1 MGLMG
6 LIGLMGPIGLIGLIR
21 LIGLMGPIRDSWALL
36 VQLAKKK
43 AAPFGTAF
51 IRYSEKMVAC

>member
-1 MGLMG
+1 MQHAMGLMG
-6 LIGLMGPIGLIGLIR
+6 LIGLMGPIG

-36 VQLAKKK
+36 VQLAKKRQLHL
-43 AAPFGTAF
+43 GTAF